1 MEYYSAVKRNEVLI
15 HATVWKILK
24 KIMLL
29 KQVTEDHI
37 LNRQLYKDRDPE
49 NRLQLLRAGVGR
61 TGE

>member
-1 MEYYSAVKRNEVLI
+1 
-15 HATVWKILK
+15 
-24 KIMLL
+24 MLL